1 VETAVTVAVI
11 TFVIIAGMFLIHRLN
26 VQHDERI
33 GAFRYSD
40 ALPGI
45 GRRNRKGPRATPHAV
60 SIETGA
66 ADDADRF
73 QPGGGYGRRPSHP
86 PTRRP

>member
-11 TFVIIAGMFLIHRLN
+11 IFVMIAGMFLIHRLN
-26 VQHDERI
+26 AQHDERI

-45 GRRNRKGPRATPHAV
+45 GRRTRKSPRATVPN
-60 SIETGA
+60 GPP
-66 ADDADRF
+66 ADA
-73 QPGGGYGRRPSHP
+73 
-86 PTRRP
+86 TRREHREGSR